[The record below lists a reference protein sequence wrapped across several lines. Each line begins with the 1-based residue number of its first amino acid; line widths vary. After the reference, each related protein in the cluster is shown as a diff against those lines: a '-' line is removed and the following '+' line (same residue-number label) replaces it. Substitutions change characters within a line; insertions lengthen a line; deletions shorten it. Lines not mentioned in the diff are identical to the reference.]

1 MTEFNELKEKKIDH
15 MDIPRLLNEKI
26 AKENQRRNRQ
36 KRPQGLHVDDFMLKL
51 GMTESD
57 D

>member
-15 MDIPRLLNEKI
+15 MDIPRLLAEKI
-26 AKENQRRNRQ
+26 IRENIWRNRQ
-36 KRPQGLHVDDFMLKL
+36 KRPKGLNTDGFMQKL
-51 GMTESD
+51 GMSD